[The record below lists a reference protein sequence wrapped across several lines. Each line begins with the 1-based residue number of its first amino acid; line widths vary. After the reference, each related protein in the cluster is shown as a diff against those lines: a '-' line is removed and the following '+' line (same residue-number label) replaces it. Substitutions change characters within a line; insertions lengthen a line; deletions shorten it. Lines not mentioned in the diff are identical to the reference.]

1 MLRKSLI
8 LLIFL
13 IGIDA
18 RADVS
23 DYIYPY
29 SHPSFSNYGTL
40 GLLQN
45 PSARFHPEGTLAF
58 SWNRQQP
65 YLRGSILAYPF
76 SWLEAS
82 YQYTD
87 VNNKLYSDVAAF
99 SGSQTY
105 KDKSF
110 DFKVRLLKESHYIP
124 AIAVGFRDAAGTS
137 MFASEYVVASKY
149 YRNID
154 FSAGLGWGVLS
165 NHSYRNILADL
176 DASFKERSLVAG
188 SQGGEFTL
196 GSFFS
201 GPMGIFAGMEIYLPH
216 LRGTRLKIEY
226 DGVNYDLEGFRP
238 EETIDG
244 LPIIQKSKYNLG
256 LVFPATENLHLKLGI
271 IRGNTLNIGFS
282 YTGFYG
288 KKEPFISK
296 NDPPK
301 PVKNSDIVKTITAK
315 DKSLAYKATLKYMN
329 ERGLYLQAANI
340 KGSNLEVAYTQS
352 KYESFS
358 RATGRVARV
367 LDQVAPEYIDSFS
380 IINLNADLGLSQIDL
395 PRNQL
400 SQIDT
405 STGLQILLDR
415 TDFSD
420 IEFIRK
426 NYEFA
431 PASKLPKTIFKI
443 SPILR
448 SQIGGPDGFYFGDLR
463 IQSSTET
470 LFSKNLS
477 LIAQISI
484 GIVDTFDDMNPN
496 PDSILPHVRT
506 DIVEYLKKSRSFQIK
521 RLQLNYFSELSPNVY
536 IKGTLGYLE
545 EMFGGYGG
553 EILYRPYE
561 RNYGIGAEIFHVAQ
575 REYDQR
581 FSFRDYQTVT
591 GHINLYYEEPISEIL
606 LQVKGGRFLAKDSGL
621 NIDFSRRFDSGMRVG
636 AFFSSTDISRVE
648 FGEGSFDK
656 GFYFWIPIESFFTKF
671 SRGYT
676 GFGLRPITR
685 DGAALLVHS
694 YNLWGVTDQA
704 NINHVTRDWG
714 NFND

>member
-1 MLRKSLI
+1 MFRKRLI
-8 LLIFL
+8 TVIFFV
-13 IGIDA
+13 GIYA
-18 RADVS
+18 QADIS

-29 SHPSFSNYGTL
+29 NNPSFSNYGTL

-45 PSARFHPEGTLAF
+45 PSARFHPAGTLAF
-58 SWNRQQP
+58 AWNRQQP

-76 SWLEAS
+76 NWMEAS

-87 VNNKLYSDVAAF
+87 VNNKLYSDSPAF
-99 SGSQTY
+99 SGNQTY

-110 DFKVRLLKESHYIP
+110 DLKLRLLKESFYLP
-124 AIAVGFRDAAGTS
+124 AVAVGFRDAAGTS
-137 MFASEYVVASKY
+137 MFASEYIVASKY

-154 FSAGLGWGVLS
+154 FSFGLGWGTLS
-165 NHSYRNILADL
+165 NQSYRNILADV
-176 DASFKERSLVAG
+176 DASFNDRSLVDG

-201 GPMGIFAGMEIYLPH
+201 GPMGAFAGMEIYLPH
-216 LRGTRLKIEY
+216 AHGSRIKVEY
-226 DGVNYDLEGFRP
+226 DGLNYDVEGFP
-238 EETIDG
+238 PV
-244 LPIIQKSKYNLG
+244 LQKEKFNLG
-256 LVFPATENLHLKLGI
+256 LVYPATENLHLKLGI

-288 KKEPFISK
+288 RKNPLLAK
-296 NDPPK
+296 NDPLE
-301 PVKNSDIVKTITAK
+301 PVENSDIVRKITAK
-315 DKSLAYKATLKYMN
+315 EKSLAYKATLKYLN

-340 KGSNLEVAYTQS
+340 EGSNLEVAYTQS
-352 KYESFS
+352 KFESYS
-358 RATGRVARV
+358 RATGRVARI
-367 LDQVAPEYIDSFS
+367 LDQIAPEYIDSFS
-380 IINLNADLGLSQIDL
+380 IVNLNADMGLSQIDL

-400 SQIDT
+400 TQLDT
-405 STGLQILLDR
+405 SSGLHTLLDR

-420 IEFIRK
+420 IKFSRED
-426 NYEFA
+426 YEFA
-431 PASKLPKTIFKI
+431 PDSKLPKTISKI
-443 SPILR
+443 SPVLR

-463 IQSSTET
+463 LQSSTET

-477 LIAQISI
+477 LIAQVSI
-484 GIVDTFDDMNPN
+484 GIIDTFDEMNPN
-496 PDSILPHVRT
+496 PDSVLPHVRT
-506 DIVEYLKKSRSFQIK
+506 DIVEYLKKSRAFQIK
-521 RLQLNYFSELSPNVY
+521 RLQLNYFSSLSKNIY
-536 IKGTLGYLE
+536 IKGTMGYLE

-553 EILYRPYE
+553 EILYRPLD
-561 RNYGIGAEIFHVAQ
+561 RNYGLGAEIFHVAQ
-575 REYDQR
+575 RDYDQR

-591 GHINLYYEEPISEIL
+591 GHVNFYYEEPITQVL
-606 LQVKGGRFLAKDSGL
+606 FQVKGGRFLAKDSGF
-621 NIDFSRRFDSGMRVG
+621 NFNFSRRFKSGMRVG
-636 AFFSSTDISRVE
+636 AFLSSTDISRVE

-694 YNLWGVTDQA
+694 YNLWSVTDQA